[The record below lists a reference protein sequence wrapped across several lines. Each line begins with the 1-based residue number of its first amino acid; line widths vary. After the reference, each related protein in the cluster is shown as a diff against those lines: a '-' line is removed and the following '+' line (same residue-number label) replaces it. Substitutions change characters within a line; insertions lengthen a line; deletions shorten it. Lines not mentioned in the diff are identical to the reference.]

1 MKKYIYII
9 LICFFKKYLQ
19 QSITNPYFKQRNINK
34 VIEENKS
41 EKDDYFNIFEI
52 ARFKIND

>member
-1 MKKYIYII
+1 ME
-9 LICFFKKYLQ
+9 
-19 QSITNPYFKQRNINK
+19 PEINK
-34 VIEENKS
+34 KILVIEENKS